1 MTGKDIIKITL
12 NLVVIYLIGG
22 FILAFVYA
30 NTSPRVFKNNEEAE
44 KKALKELVPDAD
56 ANEKHD
62 WTIHDKHAKY
72 FIMKKGGD
80 TIGYVIQS
88 FGKGYSSYINTF
100 IATDKDFKVQK
111 ISILGHGETPG
122 LGDEIETDWFKNQF
136 KDKSIDHLKVIKGDT
151 KEDIQ
156 AISGAT
162 ISSRAVTE
170 DAVKNGVS
178 FLIKTANAAKNPGE
192 SNPAT
197 QQKGSASGEAKE
209 GGNTDVKQQH

>member
-1 MTGKDIIKITL
+1 MTAKDIIKITI

-22 FILAFVYA
+22 SILAFVYA
-30 NTSPRVFKNNEEAE
+30 NASPRVFRNNEETE

-56 ANEKHD
+56 ANEKHE
-62 WTIHDKHAKY
+62 WSSHEKHAKY
-72 FIMKKGGD
+72 FIMKKGGE

-100 IATDKDFKVQK
+100 IATDKDFRVQK
-111 ISILGHGETPG
+111 INILGHGETPG
-122 LGDEIETDWFKNQF
+122 LGDEIETDWFRNQF

-170 DAVKNGVS
+170 DAVKNGVA
-178 FLIKTANAAKNPGE
+178 FLMKTVNQPAAAAE
-192 SNPAT
+192 
-197 QQKGSASGEAKE
+197 QE
-209 GGNTDVKQQH
+209 GGHTDVKH

>member
-1 MTGKDIIKITL
+1 MTGKDIFKVTL
-12 NLVVIYLIGG
+12 NLVIVYLIGG

-44 KKALKELVPDAD
+44 KKALKQLMPDAD
-56 ANEKHD
+56 TNEKYD

-80 TIGYVIQS
+80 TIGYIIQS

-100 IATDKDFKVQK
+100 IATDKDFIVQK
-111 ISILGHGETPG
+111 IDILGHGETPG

-136 KDKSIDHLKVIKGDT
+136 KGKSIEHLKVIKGDT

-162 ISSRAVTE
+162 ISTRAVSE
-170 DAVKNGVS
+170 DAVKNGVA
-178 FLIKTANAAKNPGE
+178 FLIKTV
-192 SNPAT
+192 
-197 QQKGSASGEAKE
+197 KE
-209 GGNTDVKQQH
+209 GGNADVKPEQH

>member
-1 MTGKDIIKITL
+1 MTGKDIVKVTL
-12 NLVVIYLIGG
+12 NLVIVYLIGG

-30 NTSPRVFKNNEEAE
+30 NASPRVFKNNEEAE

-62 WTIHDKHAKY
+62 WSIHDKHAKY

-111 ISILGHGETPG
+111 INILGHGETPG

-136 KDKSIDHLKVIKGDT
+136 KDKSIEHLKVIKGET

-170 DAVKNGVS
+170 DAVKNGVA
-178 FLIKTANAAKNPGE
+178 FLIKTVNAGGGPAAATEPG
-192 SNPAT
+192 
-197 QQKGSASGEAKE
+197 GSMSTGEKE
-209 GGNTDVKQQH
+209 GGKTDVKQQH

>member
-1 MTGKDIIKITL
+1 MTGKDLIKITL
-12 NLVVIYLIGG
+12 NLVVIYLVGG

-30 NTSPRVFKNNEEAE
+30 NASPKIFKNAEEAE
-44 KKALKELVPDAD
+44 KKALKLLMPDAD
-56 ANEKHD
+56 TVAKMGD
-62 WTIHDKHAKY
+62 WSIHDKHAKY
-72 FIMKKGGD
+72 FIAKKGGE

-100 IATDKDFKVQK
+100 VATDKDFKVQK
-111 ISILGHGETPG
+111 INILGHAETPG

-136 KDKSIDHLKVIKGDT
+136 KDKSIDHLKVIKGET

-170 DAVKNGVS
+170 DAVKNGVA
-178 FLIKTANAAKNPGE
+178 FLIKTV
-192 SNPAT
+192 
-197 QQKGSASGEAKE
+197 KE
-209 GGNTDVKQQH
+209 GGNADVKQQQH

>member
-1 MTGKDIIKITL
+1 MTGKDILKVTL
-12 NLVVIYLIGG
+12 NLVIVYLIGG

-30 NTSPRVFKNNEEAE
+30 NASPRVFRNNEEAE

-56 ANEKHD
+56 TNEKHD

-72 FIMKKGGD
+72 FIMKKGSD

-100 IATDKDFKVQK
+100 IATDKNFIVQK
-111 ISILGHGETPG
+111 INILGHGETPG
-122 LGDEIETDWFKNQF
+122 LGDEIELDYF
-136 KDKSIDHLKVIKGDT
+136 KDRLKGKDIDHLKVLKT
-151 KEDIQ
+151 ETTEYVE

-170 DAVKNGVS
+170 DAVKNGVA
-178 FLIKTANAAKNPGE
+178 FLIKTV
-192 SNPAT
+192 
-197 QQKGSASGEAKE
+197 KE

>member
-1 MTGKDIIKITL
+1 MTGKDLIKITL
-12 NLVVIYLIGG
+12 NLVVIYLVGG

-30 NTSPRVFKNNEEAE
+30 NASPKIFKNAEEAE
-44 KKALKELVPDAD
+44 KKALKLLMPDAD
-56 ANEKHD
+56 TVAKMGD
-62 WTIHDKHAKY
+62 WSIHDKHAKY
-72 FIMKKGGD
+72 FIAKKGGE

-100 IATDKDFKVQK
+100 VATDKDFKVQK
-111 ISILGHGETPG
+111 INILGHAETPG

-136 KDKSIDHLKVIKGDT
+136 KDKSIDHLKVIKGET

-170 DAVKNGVS
+170 DAVKNGVA
-178 FLIKTANAAKNPGE
+178 FLIKTV
-192 SNPAT
+192 
-197 QQKGSASGEAKE
+197 KE
-209 GGNTDVKQQH
+209 GGNADVKQQH